1 MSDEMFGDVQGIV
14 RRQMVLFLLIDT
26 SGSMEGEKIG
36 IVNNTIREVLPEL
49 RDIGGADVDLKI
61 AALAFSTGCKWLHTE
76 PVSADAFQWN
86 NMEADG
92 VTDLGAALRELNAK
106 MSKDMFLKAPS
117 ASVAPAIFLL
127 SDGQPTDDYDGGLDL
142 LRKNNWYKY
151 AIRVALAIGGD
162 DADKD
167 VLAKFTGNK
176 EAVITVHTPEAL
188 RKWIKFITV
197 TSTQIGTK
205 SQPLQD
211 GQIETK
217 QNQMTEAIQQ
227 QTDPEMLDSVSTD
240 EGSW

>member
-14 RRQMVLFLLIDT
+14 RRQMVLFMLIDA
-26 SGSMEGEKIG
+26 SGSMYGEKIG

-49 RDIGGADVDLKI
+49 CGIGGADVDLKI
-61 AALAFSTGCKWLHTE
+61 AVLSFSSGCKWLHPE
-76 PVSADAFQWN
+76 PISVDTFQWN
-86 NMEADG
+86 NIAADG
-92 VTDLGAALRELNAK
+92 VTDLGAALKELNAK

-127 SDGQPTDDYDGGLDL
+127 SDGQPTDDYEDALKSL
-142 LRKNNWYKY
+142 EKNNWYKY

-162 DADKD
+162 DADKQ
-167 VLAKFTGNK
+167 VLAKFTGNE

-188 RKWIKFITV
+188 RKWIRFVTV

-227 QTDPEMLDSVSTD
+227 QTDPDMLSKTPTD
-240 EGSW
+240 GGSW

>member
-14 RRQMVLFLLIDT
+14 RRQMVLFFLIDT

-36 IVNNTIREVLPEL
+36 IVNNTIREVIPEL
-49 RDIGGADVDLKI
+49 KDIGGSDVDLKI
-61 AALAFSTGCKWLHTE
+61 AALSFSSGCKWLYSE
-76 PVSADAFQWN
+76 PVSADTFQWN
-86 NMEADG
+86 NMEAEG
-92 VTDLGAALRELNAK
+92 VTDLGAALHELNAK

-127 SDGQPTDDYDGGLDL
+127 SDGQPTDDYEEALKAL
-142 LRKNNWYKY
+142 QKNNWYKY
-151 AIRVALAIGGD
+151 AIRVALAIGD
-162 DADKD
+162 DTDKEP
-167 VLAKFTGNK
+167 LAKFTGNK
-176 EAVITVHTPEAL
+176 EAVITVYTPEAL
-188 RKWIKFITV
+188 RKWIRFITV

-217 QNQMTEAIQQ
+217 QKQMTEAIKQ
-227 QTDPEMLDSVSTD
+227 QTDPEMINSVPTD

>member
-61 AALAFSTGCKWLHTE
+61 AALAFSTGCKWLHAE

-92 VTDLGAALRELNAK
+92 VTDLGAALRELNSK
-106 MSKDMFLKAPS
+106 MSKDTFLKAPS

-127 SDGQPTDDYDGGLDL
+127 SDGQPTDDYDGGLEL

-188 RKWIKFITV
+188 RRWIRFITV

-227 QTDPEMLDSVSTD
+227 QTDPDMIDSVSTD

>member
-26 SGSMEGEKIG
+26 SGSMEGERIG

-49 RDIGGADVDLKI
+49 RGIGGADVDLKI
-61 AALAFSTGCKWLHTE
+61 AALAFSSGCKWLHAE
-76 PVSADAFQWN
+76 PVSVDTFQWN

-92 VTDLGAALRELNAK
+92 VTDLGAALRELNLK

-127 SDGQPTDDYDGGLDL
+127 SDGQPTDDYDGGLKVL
-142 LRKNNWYKY
+142 KKNNWYKY

-162 DADKD
+162 DADKEA
-167 VLAKFTGNK
+167 LAKFTGNK

-188 RKWIKFITV
+188 RKWIRFITV

-227 QTDPEMLDSVSTD
+227 QTDPDMIDSASTD
-240 EGSW
+240 GGSW

>member
-61 AALAFSTGCKWLHTE
+61 AVLSFSSGCKWLHPE
-76 PVSADAFQWN
+76 PVSIDTFQWN

-92 VTDLGAALRELNAK
+92 VTDLGAALRELNSK

-127 SDGQPTDDYDGGLDL
+127 SDGQPTDDYEDGLKFL
-142 LRKNNWYKY
+142 QKNNWYKY
-151 AIRVALAIGGD
+151 AIRVAVAIGGD

-167 VLAKFTGNK
+167 TLAKFTGNK

-188 RKWIKFITV
+188 RKWIHFITV

-205 SQPLQD
+205 SQPLQE

-217 QNQMTEAIQQ
+217 QQQMTEAIQQ
-227 QTDPEMLDSVSTD
+227 QTDPVMIENVSTD